1 MLAAR
6 PFRDRVREL
15 EALHRVWDARGA
27 QFLVVWGR
35 RRVGKTALLREGVR
49 GRHHVFLVADT
60 QREALLLEMFAS
72 ECART
77 LGPPGLGFRS
87 WDAFF
92 EYLSGAAARETLIVV
107 LDEVGFLQEANPAF
121 FSILQRQ
128 WDTSLSRTRIRLV
141 LCGSSVSAME
151 RQVLGYRSPLYGRRT
166 GQLEVH
172 PLGYAEAREFFP
184 RALEDRRVE
193 FYAVLG
199 GVPAYLLQFDPSK
212 DGRTNVEERVFPPES
227 YLHREPR
234 LLLLQELR
242 QPATYFSV
250 LTAIAGGTTR
260 FNEISQR
267 SGLTPNTLGKYLGV
281 LQELRLVRRELPA
294 TEARPT
300 RRRSQYRIADPFFA
314 FWFRFVAP
322 WAGSLEAAHT
332 EVPRRRLFED
342 WDAHVGTVFEEV
354 CRELVRDRPEVFGGP
369 WERVGRWW
377 SGETEIDVAALDRR
391 RSVLLLGE
399 CKWSTRRVEARV
411 LDDLREKGGHV
422 GGRWRQMRFALF
434 SRAGFTPGCIRQA
447 GEGALLLDLNRI
459 RRLFEV
465 RPDGETGGRLPG
477 QRRGRS

>member
-6 PFRDRVREL
+6 PFHDRVREL

-49 GRHHVFLVADT
+49 GRRHVFLMADT

-121 FSILQRQ
+121 FSILQRH
-128 WDTSLSRTRIRLV
+128 WDTNLSRTRLRLV

-294 TEARPT
+294 TE
-300 RRRSQYRIADPFFA
+300 
-314 FWFRFVAP
+314 
-322 WAGSLEAAHT
+322 
-332 EVPRRRLFED
+332 
-342 WDAHVGTVFEEV
+342 
-354 CRELVRDRPEVFGGP
+354 
-369 WERVGRWW
+369 
-377 SGETEIDVAALDRR
+377 
-391 RSVLLLGE
+391 
-399 CKWSTRRVEARV
+399 
-411 LDDLREKGGHV
+411 
-422 GGRWRQMRFALF
+422 
-434 SRAGFTPGCIRQA
+434 
-447 GEGALLLDLNRI
+447 
-459 RRLFEV
+459 
-465 RPDGETGGRLPG
+465 
-477 QRRGRS
+477 